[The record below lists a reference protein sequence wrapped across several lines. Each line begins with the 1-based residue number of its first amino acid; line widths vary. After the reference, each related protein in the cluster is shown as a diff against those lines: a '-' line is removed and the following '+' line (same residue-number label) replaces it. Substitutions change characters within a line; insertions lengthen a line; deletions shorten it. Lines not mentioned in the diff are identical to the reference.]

1 MCSQANENT
10 RLNLWIFNGDLMEP
24 LHQRF
29 LKLMF
34 AISFNSA
41 TNPLLKKKK
50 LFLIAWSVFFF
61 FKNSMMFLILCSWFW
76 KNVSTKKLFSKLSYD
91 IFFPHIIFSLILYT
105 PCMLGFRILLF
116 DIVIYSSLL
125 YLMEALCKLLLLF
138 KYASSPL
145 IS

>member
-1 MCSQANENT
+1 MNIQWGLDGTLTSK
-10 RLNLWIFNGDLMEP
+10 IFKTHVCYQFQLSHRP
-24 LHQRF
+24 F
-29 LKLMF
+29 
-34 AISFNSA
+34 I
-41 TNPLLKKKK
+41 KKKK

-61 FKNSMMFLILCSWFW
+61 FFKNSLMFLILCSWFW